1 MRGRMIAS
9 QSHGPHTVI
18 GNHSTLWS
26 MIELHIFALWEN
38 MQPPTERLQQAFR
51 FEQGA
56 VFLRDNTNHQ
66 HLKMNYF

>member
-1 MRGRMIAS
+1 MIAS

-38 MQPPTERLQQAFR
+38 MRPPHRKAPAAFKAFR

-56 VFLRDNTNHQ
+56 VFLRDNANHK